1 MVYYIIAC
9 HKDGQSEEQTA
20 AMVTQQALKDGAR
33 NLGEAYELTKEKVSN
48 LDLGVINVFCICVI

>member
-33 NLGEAYELTKEKVSN
+33 NLGEAYELTKEK
-48 LDLGVINVFCICVI
+48 LDKT